1 MNWPQLHLTLVHVP
15 VVGAF
20 FSLVL
25 FSLALIY
32 RSDLLFR
39 VGCGFTVFCALAA
52 AASYFTGG
60 EAFEAMQDQLDTD
73 VVEQHALVARGAFL
87 LYTLG
92 GVGALVALL
101 QELQEEPAAP
111 ALRWALL
118 AVNAVLFGVLI
129 WAAHL
134 GGLIRHPELAPP
146 PESIATL
153 FL

>member
-1 MNWPQLHLTLVHVP
+1 MNAVQLHLGLVHFP
-15 VVGAF
+15 IVGAF
-20 FSLVL
+20 FSLLIFVL
-25 FSLALIY
+25 AVTL

-39 VGCGFTVFCALAA
+39 IGFGFTIFCAFAA

-60 EAFEAMQDQLDTD
+60 EAFEALKDQLDAD
-73 VVEQHALVARGAFL
+73 IVERHALVARSAFL

-92 GVGALVALL
+92 GVGALAALL

-118 AVNAVLFGVLI
+118 AVNLFVFGVLL

-134 GGLIRHPELAPP
+134 GGLIRHPEIAPP
-146 PESIATL
+146 VESVATL

>member
-1 MNWPQLHLTLVHVP
+1 MSAVQLHLGLVHFP
-15 VVGAF
+15 IVGAF
-20 FSLVL
+20 FSLVI
-25 FSLALIY
+25 FALALIY

-39 VGCGFTVFCALAA
+39 VACGFTVFCALAA

-60 EAFEAMQDQLDTD
+60 EAFEAMMAELDSD
-73 VVEQHALVARGAFL
+73 VVEEHALVSRGAFL

-101 QELQEEPAAP
+101 QDLQEEPAAP
-111 ALRWALL
+111 ALRWVLL
-118 AVNAVLFGVLI
+118 GVNALVFAVLL

-134 GGLIRHPELAPP
+134 GGLIRHPEIAPAV
-146 PESIATL
+146 ESIATL

>member
-1 MNWPQLHLTLVHVP
+1 MNWAQLHLALVHVP
-15 VVGAF
+15 IVGAF

-25 FSLALIY
+25 LVLAIY
-32 RSDLLFR
+32 FRSDLLFR
-39 VGCGFTVFCALAA
+39 VGCGFTAFCAVAA

-60 EAFEAMQDQLDTD
+60 EAYELMKSQLDST
-73 VVEQHALVARGAFL
+73 VVEQHALAARGAFL

-92 GVGALVALL
+92 GVSALVAFL
-101 QELQEEPAAP
+101 QELQGEPAPP

-118 AVNAVLFGVLI
+118 AVNLAVFGVLL

-134 GGLIRHPELAPP
+134 GGLIRHPEIAPP
-146 PESIATL
+146 VESLATL